1 MTPEQ
6 ARLIADCGVRVW
18 HAGRRIVSEC
28 VFEEV
33 VRDGAGG
40 KMGRVFLVTDSH
52 RKTVSLRQ
60 LYFTR
65 EEAEADLALR
75 VLADKTDSSVPAG
88 ILDAPGSEGIFS

>member
-65 EEAEADLALR
+65 EEAEEDMALR
-75 VLADKTDSSVPAG
+75 TFAADEEPTGPMTMPDTIVKG
-88 ILDAPGSEGIFS
+88 RIQ